1 MPEERKLVTVL
12 FIDVVG
18 STSMGEENDP
28 EVVRAVLARYFEHM
42 RAIAEAHGGT
52 VEKFIGDAV
61 MAVFGAPRLHDD
73 DAERA
78 VRAALAMREGMEA
91 LNAELA
97 VHVEA
102 RIGVNSGE
110 AVAAV
115 GQGEQA
121 LVTGDVVN
129 VAARLEQAATANEI
143 LVGPLTEQLTRE
155 AIDYAGREP
164 LAVRGKAEPVTAF
177 SAVRARTAVPE
188 QARGLP
194 GMRARLVGRE
204 HEMHLLLE
212 TFERALKDR
221 RAQLFTI
228 VGTAGIG
235 KSRLVGEF
243 LARVAGQGEIV
254 VRRGRCLPYG
264 TGITYWPL
272 MEILQDDLGVRLADG
287 RHRAPELLADRLE
300 VLLPSREGR
309 SAIESR
315 AAVILGLQEAGDAL
329 PDVSAARLPAE
340 LGWGM
345 RRYLEAVATASPTIV
360 VVDDLQWADP
370 VVIDVLAGIVERSL
384 DVPLMIVTV
393 ARPELLEHQPG
404 WGAGRT
410 NAAVVDLEPL
420 NDTETR
426 TLIGRLLDVEELPDD
441 LRSKIVARSEGNPL
455 FCEEFLRML
464 IDEGR
469 LIREGNHWRALPGT
483 TEVRVPESIQALLA
497 ARLDGLEPDVKQLV
511 LAASVVGERF
521 ELDQLGALGN
531 LQDAEAT
538 IGRLE
543 RTGLIVEDRESGR
556 RDAYRFRH
564 LLIRDVAYSSLPK
577 RERADAHEAFA
588 GHLAGAA
595 ADRHEL
601 TEILAHHADRA
612 LDLSLELRLS
622 GDLLA
627 RRARLALGWSLAA
640 AERAIDRQDRPAAGS
655 FLGTSAL
662 ASEALGGGV
671 EGGDAARLALLQA
684 RLAGLRGDYLTA
696 RRGLTDATRLAEE
709 ARRPDLAAAA
719 QHALAGVLVFSAGGP
734 SDDQELE
741 RAVSRAI
748 ALYDGIGDVGGRL
761 SAELLGLERLFGA
774 GELTEMIRR
783 GRELAQTALSIGEGG
798 RAAAILTRLASAAE
812 WQGKPALAES
822 LLEQGEALAVQ
833 NGLRSTL
840 LLARFYRLRLH
851 WMRGEFEAVESG
863 ARDVV
868 SDAIEE
874 GDGNLALATLRLLGE
889 TLMEEGRFADADVPL
904 AKALEASEASG
915 DRWSRTELLAF
926 RARCAAEL
934 GDIVAAERLLS
945 AAEEMLRQS
954 DLAGR
959 SVFDT
964 ALGTVRRLEGRL
976 EEAEAAFRRAVDLIR
991 STEYWWW
998 SASAVP
1004 LVELLVEVGRREEA
1018 AALFIDLEQVFA
1030 ATGYGLREQERE
1042 RLHRELLSRPAVSLS
1057 SAGKRRRA
1065 PTKT

>member
-12 FIDVVG
+12 FIDIVG
-18 STSMGEENDP
+18 STSMGEANDP
-28 EVVRAVLARYFEHM
+28 EVVRAVLTRYFEQM
-42 RAIAEAHGGT
+42 RTIAEAHGGS

-78 VRAALAMREGMEA
+78 VRAALAMRDGMEA

-102 RIGVNSGE
+102 RIGVNTGE

-115 GQGEQA
+115 GHGEQT

-129 VAARLEQAATANEI
+129 VAARLEQAANADEI

-155 AIDYAGREP
+155 AIEYAAREP
-164 LAVRGKAEPVTAF
+164 LAVRGKTEPVTTF
-177 SAVRARTAVPE
+177 SALRARTAVPE

-204 HEMHLLLE
+204 REMHLLLE

-228 VGTAGIG
+228 VGTAGVG

-243 LARVAGQGEIV
+243 LARVASQGEVV

-264 TGITYWPL
+264 TGIVYWPL
-272 MEILQDDLGVRLADG
+272 MEILQDDLGVRLTDG
-287 RHRAPELLADRLE
+287 RERGLEQLSARLE
-300 VLLPSREGR
+300 VLLPSEEER
-309 SAIESR
+309 SAVESR
-315 AAVILGLQEAGDAL
+315 AAVILGLEEAGDAL

-345 RRYLEAVATASPTIV
+345 RRYLEALAGASQTIV
-360 VVDDLQWADP
+360 LVDDLQWADQ
-370 VVIDVLAGIVERSL
+370 VVVDVLAGIAERSL

-393 ARPELLEHQPG
+393 ARPDLLEHQPG

-410 NAAVVDLEPL
+410 NAAVIGLEPL
-420 NDTETR
+420 NDSETR
-426 TLIGRLLDVEELPDD
+426 TLLGRLLDVEELPDD
-441 LRSKIVARSEGNPL
+441 LRSKIVERSEGNPL

-464 IDEGR
+464 IDDGR
-469 LIREGNHWRALPGT
+469 LVREGNHWRALPGT

-521 ELDQLGALGN
+521 ELDQLRALGDV
-531 LQDAEAT
+531 QDAEGT
-538 IGRLE
+538 IHRFE
-543 RTGLIVEDRESGR
+543 RTGLIVEDHERGR

-588 GHLAGAA
+588 GHLAGTAV
-595 ADRHEL
+595 DRHEL

-612 LDLSLELRLS
+612 LELSLELRLS
-622 GDLLA
+622 GELLA
-627 RRARLALGWSLAA
+627 RRGRLALEWSLAA
-640 AERAIDRQDRPAAGS
+640 AERAINRQDRPAAGT
-655 FLGTSAL
+655 FLATAAL
-662 ASEALGGGV
+662 ASETLGPGV
-671 EGGDAARLALLQA
+671 EASDSAHLALLQA
-684 RLAGLRGDYLTA
+684 RLEGLRGDYRSA
-696 RRGLTDATRLAEE
+696 RAGLADATRLAGE
-709 ARRPDLAAAA
+709 AQRPDLAAAA

-741 RAVSRAI
+741 DAVSRAI
-748 ALYDGIGDVGGRL
+748 ELYEEIGDVGGRL
-761 SAELLGLERLFGA
+761 SAEVLALERLFAA
-774 GELTEMIRR
+774 GELTEMIKR
-783 GRELAQTALSIGEGG
+783 GRGLAETALSIGEGG

-833 NGLRSTL
+833 NGLRSTV
-840 LLARFYRLRLH
+840 LLARFYRQRLH
-851 WMRGEFEAVESG
+851 WMRGEFDAAESG
-863 ARDVV
+863 TRSVV
-868 SDAIEE
+868 SEAIEE
-874 GDGNLALATLRLLGE
+874 GDGTLALASLRLLGE

-904 AKALEASEASG
+904 GKALDASEASG
-915 DRWSRTELLAF
+915 DRWSRTELLSF
-926 RARCAAEL
+926 RAGCAAEL
-934 GDIVAAERLLS
+934 GDFVAADRLLS
-945 AAEEMLRQS
+945 EARGTLRQS

-959 SVFDT
+959 AVFDT
-964 ALGTVRRLEGRL
+964 AVGTVRRLQGRPD
-976 EEAEAAFRRAVDLIR
+976 EAEAAFRRAVDLIR
-991 STEYWWW
+991 STDYWWW
-998 SASAVP
+998 AANAV
-1004 LVELLVEVGRREEA
+1004 LLADLLLDVGRREEA
-1018 AALFIDLEQVFA
+1018 RALFIDLEQIFTG
-1030 ATGYGLREQERE
+1030 TGYGLRWHQRE
-1042 RLHRELLSRPAVSLS
+1042 RLRRELLSRTAAPRGST
-1057 SAGKRRRA
+1057 GRRRA
-1065 PTKT
+1065 ATKT

>member
-177 SAVRARTAVPE
+177 SAMRARTAVPE

-315 AAVILGLQEAGDAL
+315 AAVILGLQEAGDA
-329 PDVSAARLPAE
+329 
-340 LGWGM
+340 
-345 RRYLEAVATASPTIV
+345 
-360 VVDDLQWADP
+360 
-370 VVIDVLAGIVERSL
+370 
-384 DVPLMIVTV
+384 
-393 ARPELLEHQPG
+393 
-404 WGAGRT
+404 
-410 NAAVVDLEPL
+410 
-420 NDTETR
+420 
-426 TLIGRLLDVEELPDD
+426 LPDD

-588 GHLAGAA
+588 G
-595 ADRHEL
+595 
-601 TEILAHHADRA
+601 
-612 LDLSLELRLS
+612 
-622 GDLLA
+622 
-627 RRARLALGWSLAA
+627 
-640 AERAIDRQDRPAAGS
+640 
-655 FLGTSAL
+655 
-662 ASEALGGGV
+662 
-671 EGGDAARLALLQA
+671 
-684 RLAGLRGDYLTA
+684 
-696 RRGLTDATRLAEE
+696 
-709 ARRPDLAAAA
+709 
-719 QHALAGVLVFSAGGP
+719 
-734 SDDQELE
+734 
-741 RAVSRAI
+741 
-748 ALYDGIGDVGGRL
+748 
-761 SAELLGLERLFGA
+761 
-774 GELTEMIRR
+774 
-783 GRELAQTALSIGEGG
+783 
-798 RAAAILTRLASAAE
+798 
-812 WQGKPALAES
+812 
-822 LLEQGEALAVQ
+822 
-833 NGLRSTL
+833 
-840 LLARFYRLRLH
+840 
-851 WMRGEFEAVESG
+851 
-863 ARDVV
+863 
-868 SDAIEE
+868 
-874 GDGNLALATLRLLGE
+874 
-889 TLMEEGRFADADVPL
+889 
-904 AKALEASEASG
+904 
-915 DRWSRTELLAF
+915 
-926 RARCAAEL
+926 
-934 GDIVAAERLLS
+934 
-945 AAEEMLRQS
+945 
-954 DLAGR
+954 
-959 SVFDT
+959 
-964 ALGTVRRLEGRL
+964 
-976 EEAEAAFRRAVDLIR
+976 
-991 STEYWWW
+991 
-998 SASAVP
+998 
-1004 LVELLVEVGRREEA
+1004 
-1018 AALFIDLEQVFA
+1018 
-1030 ATGYGLREQERE
+1030 
-1042 RLHRELLSRPAVSLS
+1042 
-1057 SAGKRRRA
+1057 
-1065 PTKT
+1065 